1 MKQDTDYSIADKL
14 SFFSP
19 MVIVVSFVFV
29 LVAVMTFPEIMMEFN
44 EKTSEFNGYVIAGS
58 ISVILAL
65 LGFTLIGKSRLSIST
80 RQLYLMTTSSWCAF
94 ALMGAVPLYI
104 NLPGLSFAD
113 AFFESMSGITTTGST
128 VLTGL
133 DHMPHSI
140 LLWRALLQWVGG
152 IGIIV
157 LGIAILPYLKIGGMR
172 LFATESSHLSS
183 STRPSAQTLLKN
195 IGIVYILL
203 TAAAS
208 SVYWFA
214 GMNLFDAITHA
225 MTTVSTGG
233 YSNYDASLG
242 HFNGHPAILW
252 AAIVFMLLGAL
263 PFALYVSLLSG
274 RSAQLFKDAQV
285 RGFLIFVVSIALLLS
300 WERVVNGDAS
310 TLHAVT
316 HSAFN
321 AISIITTTGYV
332 SDDYTRWGYYAE
344 VAFFYMMFIGGCSGS
359 TSGSIKFFRLQIAVV
374 LLLNQLH
381 IMRHPSAQYVNKYNG
396 RHVTEDILR
405 SIIGF
410 SFFFM
415 LTIIILAFGLSL
427 TGLDFVTSMSAATT
441 CVTNVGPGLG
451 HIVGPSGNFSSLS
464 DSAKWLLSAGMLFG
478 RLEIMTVL
486 VLLTPAFWQRF

>member
-1 MKQDTDYSIADKL
+1 MKEINDYSIAEKL

-29 LVAVMTFPEIMMEFN
+29 LVAVMTFPEIMMEFS
-44 EKTSEFNGYVIAGS
+44 EKTSDFDGYVIAGS
-58 ISVILAL
+58 VSVMLAL
-65 LGFTLIGKSRLSIST
+65 IGFTVAGKSRVTIST

-94 ALMGAVPLYI
+94 ALMGAIPLYI

-133 DHMPHSI
+133 DRMPHSI

-172 LFATESSHLSS
+172 LFATESSHLSG
-183 STRPSAQTLLKN
+183 STRPSAQNLLKN
-195 IGIVYILL
+195 IGLVYILL
-203 TAAAS
+203 TVAAS

-233 YSNYDASLG
+233 YSNYDASMG
-242 HFNGHPAILW
+242 HFSSQPAILW
-252 AAIVFMLLGAL
+252 TATVFMLLGAL

-274 RSAQLFKDAQV
+274 RSSQLFKDAQV
-285 RGFLIFVVSIALLLS
+285 RGFIVFVVSIAVLLS
-300 WERVVNGDAS
+300 WERTVNGDSS

-359 TSGSIKFFRLQIAVV
+359 TSGSIKFFRLQIAMV

-381 IMRHPSAQYVNKYNG
+381 IMRHPNAQYVNKYNG

-415 LTIIILAFGLSL
+415 LTIIIVAFGLSL

-451 HIVGPSGNFSSLS
+451 DIVGPAGNFSSLS
-464 DSAKWLLSAGMLFG
+464 DSAKWLLASGMLFG

>member
-1 MKQDTDYSIADKL
+1 VKEQDDYSIAGTLNFL
-14 SFFSP
+14 SP
-19 MVIVVSFVFV
+19 LVIVVSFVLV
-29 LVAVMTFPEIMMEFN
+29 LVAIMTFPVIMLEF
-44 EKTSEFNGYVIAGS
+44 SETAPEFDGYVLVGS

-65 LGFTLIGKSRLSIST
+65 IGFTLVRHNRIHISS
-80 RQLYLMTTSSWCAF
+80 RQLYLMTTMSWGAF

-133 DHMPHSI
+133 DGLPHSI
-140 LLWRALLQWVGG
+140 LLWRALLQWFGG

-172 LFATESSHLSS
+172 LFSTESSHWAGN
-183 STRPSAQTLLKN
+183 TRPRAQVLLKN

-203 TAAAS
+203 TLLAAS
-208 SVYWFA
+208 AYWLA
-214 GMNLFDAITHA
+214 GMSLFDAVTHA

-233 YSNYDASLG
+233 YSNYDASMG
-242 HFNGHPAILW
+242 HFTDHPSILW
-252 AAIVFMLLGAL
+252 VAIVFMLLGAL
-263 PFALYVSLLSG
+263 PFALFVSFLSG
-274 RSAQLFKDAQV
+274 RSSQLLTDSQV
-285 RGFLIFVVSIALLLS
+285 RGFLAFVVAIVVLLS
-300 WERVVNGDAS
+300 WERLANSDAS
-310 TLHAVT
+310 SYLAVT

-344 VAFFYMMFIGGCSGS
+344 VAFFYLMFIGGCSGS
-359 TSGSIKFFRLQIAVV
+359 TSGSIKFFRLQVAAV
-374 LLLNQLH
+374 LLLNQLR
-381 IMRHPSAQYVNKYNG
+381 IMRHPYGQYMSKYNG

-415 LTIIILAFGLSL
+415 LTIICLAFGLSL

-441 CVTNVGPGLG
+441 CVTNVGPGIG
-451 HIVGPSGNFSSLS
+451 DVVGPSGNFSSLS
-464 DSAKWLLSAGMLFG
+464 DAAKWLLSLGMLLG